1 MYAYMTQAY
10 LSEHRVKPIHHSS
23 VRKGEACESYGSG
36 LVSNQVLTTTRRE
49 KWNEESKVE
58 SQTLYRILLLSN
70 WSSNT
75 SESDSDQRFFG
86 EFGELAE
93 FAPYDDSLEPSLPKR
108 KPLQTMQEWIKK
120 PCK

>member
-75 SESDSDQRFFG
+75 SESDSDQIFFWRIRRTRRTR
-86 EFGELAE
+86 A
-93 FAPYDDSLEPSLPKR
+93 
-108 KPLQTMQEWIKK
+108 I
-120 PCK
+120 